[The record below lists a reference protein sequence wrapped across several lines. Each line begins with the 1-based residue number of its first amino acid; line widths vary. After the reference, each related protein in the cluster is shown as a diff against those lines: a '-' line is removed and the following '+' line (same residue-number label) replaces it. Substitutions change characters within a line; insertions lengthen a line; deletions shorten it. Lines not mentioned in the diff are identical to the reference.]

1 MFYWCTDTVLQWI
14 KNCLPRTTI
23 IFIIPFLLKKKERK
37 NNSYWKEVCRS
48 FTVTYFDIFNIV
60 FLLLLKS
67 WWTRFNTTTILWVG
81 NVLFNNLLRNN
92 LFSEVV
98 YLICFQYVQRKKHA
112 LRTYYFVPI
121 MSLSGILLNAAIKRS
136 NTLLYFSLYNAG
148 RFNVM

>member
-23 IFIIPFLLKKKERK
+23 IFIIPFLLKKREKK
-37 NNSYWKEVCRS
+37 QFLLKGSRS
-48 FTVTYFDIFNIV
+48 FTVTCFDIFNIV

-67 WWTRFNTTTILWVG
+67 LWTSFNTTPILWVG

-98 YLICFQYVQRKKHA
+98 YLICFQYVQRKKTCIKNLVLCSHNVTVRYHA
-112 LRTYYFVPI
+112 
-121 MSLSGILLNAAIKRS
+121 
-136 NTLLYFSLYNAG
+136 
-148 RFNVM
+148 